1 LIAFLVIA
9 AVVIVSP
16 GPDFALTVRNTVA
29 RGRRAGLLTS
39 GGVVSGQLVWAS
51 AAAAG
56 VAALIVASRPAFVA
70 LRLVGAAY
78 LVYLGAQALVAAWRG
93 RPAHVGR
100 SRDGSS
106 YVQGLLSNISNP
118 KMAIF
123 FTSLLPQFGES
134 FTALFGHALLFSLL
148 TMVWLVFVVRVGDTL
163 RVPAVCRVIDAV
175 TGVVLVAFGA
185 RLAVG
190 SDRA

>member
-9 AVVIVSP
+9 VVVIVSP
-16 GPDFALTVRNTVA
+16 GPDFALTVRNTVS

-39 GGVVSGQLVWAS
+39 AGVVSGQLVWAS

-100 SRDGSS
+100 SRGGSPF
-106 YVQGLLSNISNP
+106 VQGLLSNVSNP
-118 KMAIF
+118 KMAVF

-134 FTALFGHALLFSLL
+134 LTVLLGHALLFSFL
-148 TMVWLVFVVRVGDTL
+148 TMVWLAFVVQVGDAL
-163 RVPAVCRVIDAV
+163 RVPAVRRVVDAV
-175 TGVVLVAFGA
+175 TGVVLVAFGS